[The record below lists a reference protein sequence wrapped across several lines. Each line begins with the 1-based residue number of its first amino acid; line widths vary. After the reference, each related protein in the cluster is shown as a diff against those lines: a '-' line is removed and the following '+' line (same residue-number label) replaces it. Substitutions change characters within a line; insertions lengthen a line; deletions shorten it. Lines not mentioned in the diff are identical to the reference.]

1 MLVAIK
7 PVPNPDERV
16 KIRKDGSGVV
26 LDNIKMVIN
35 PFCEIAVEEAL
46 RIREKQGGEAVILT
60 IGPKESEQQVR
71 TALAMGADRAVLVET
86 TQELDS
92 LGVAKLMAKIV
103 EQEKPDF
110 VIMGKQAVDD
120 DNNQVGQILAA
131 ILSLPQATFGSKIE
145 FLEEGKRA
153 NVTREVDGGLE
164 TIGVTLPAVITTDL
178 RLNEPRYASLPGIM
192 KARKKEMKVI
202 PADSLGVPMEPK
214 VRLLSLAPPK
224 ERAGG
229 KKVADVAELVDKLR
243 NEAKVLRPRA
253 AAHGPDRKRFSG
265 RTAIWRTYWSWS
277 STRKGRSG
285 RRPCPP

>member
-35 PFCEIAVEEAL
+35 PFCEIAVEESL
-46 RIREKQGGEAVILT
+46 RIREKQGGEVVILT
-60 IGPKESEQQVR
+60 IGPKEGEQQVR
-71 TALAMGADRAVLVET
+71 TALAMGADRAILVET
-86 TQELDS
+86 AQELDS
-92 LGVAKLMAKIV
+92 LGVAKLMAKVV
-103 EQEKPDF
+103 EGEKPDF

-131 ILSLPQATFGSKIE
+131 ILSLPQATFGSRIE
-145 FLEEGKRA
+145 FLEEGKMA

-164 TIGVTLPAVITTDL
+164 TIGVTLPAVVTTDL

-202 PADSLGVPMEPK
+202 PAESLGVPMEPK
-214 VRLLSLAPPK
+214 VCLLSLAPPK

-243 NEAKVLRPRA
+243 NEAKVL
-253 AAHGPDRKRFSG
+253 
-265 RTAIWRTYWSWS
+265 
-277 STRKGRSG
+277 
-285 RRPCPP
+285 

>member
-16 KIRKDGSGVV
+16 KIKKDGSGII

-46 RIREKQGGEAVILT
+46 RVREKQGGEVVILT
-60 IGPKESEQQVR
+60 IGPKEGEQQVR
-71 TALAMGADRAVLVET
+71 TALAMGADRAILVET
-86 TQELDS
+86 AQELDS
-92 LGVAKLMAKIV
+92 LGVAKLMAKV
-103 EQEKPDF
+103 VGLEKPDF
-110 VIMGKQAVDD
+110 IIMGKQAVDD

-145 FLEEGKRA
+145 FRDGGKRA
-153 NVTREVDGGLE
+153 HVTREVDGGLE

-202 PADSLGVPMEPK
+202 PAASLGVDISPK
-214 VRLLSLAPPK
+214 VCLLSLALPK

-229 KKVADVAELVDKLR
+229 RRVADVAELVDKLR
-243 NEAKVLRPRA
+243 NEAKVL
-253 AAHGPDRKRFSG
+253 
-265 RTAIWRTYWSWS
+265 
-277 STRKGRSG
+277 
-285 RRPCPP
+285 